1 MINFIWSLTLLSSS
15 SSPSELIYE
24 EIDLATCV
32 AFLGERGLP
41 ASFLEPAGLRPR
53 PVVVA
58 GLRTGLAPRPTLPAA
73 VVAARRLPVVVGAG
87 SLASSS
93 SESDTSLNVT
103 VFFLAGPRSKF
114 DLMVVEFVAIRI
126 CLGPLLDASTAPVCA
141 RVFFFVLSLSAPVVT
156 VGFVAAVA
164 LGRPLGLGAASGLTS
179 SSFGSGFV
187 LGRPG
192 RFLGASVWASSSSSL
207 SLSHSAA
214 AGVAGLLPRPVAL
227 VEEVELFPLGLPGFA
242 FSFVSM
248 SPSSSSVASSVSESA
263 CLVLALVAVA
273 VLVVFFP
280 VSVAEVP
287 DFVLAVL
294 TTGLLAVVRLAALTV
309 LAGGRPRVARF
320 GDDFGMIAARAIL
333 NQ

>member
-93 SESDTSLNVT
+93 ESDTSLNVT

-126 CLGPLLDASTAPVCA
+126 CLGPLLDASAAPVCA

-214 AGVAGLLPRPVAL
+214 AEVAGLLPRPVAL

-273 VLVVFFP
+273 VLVVFFL